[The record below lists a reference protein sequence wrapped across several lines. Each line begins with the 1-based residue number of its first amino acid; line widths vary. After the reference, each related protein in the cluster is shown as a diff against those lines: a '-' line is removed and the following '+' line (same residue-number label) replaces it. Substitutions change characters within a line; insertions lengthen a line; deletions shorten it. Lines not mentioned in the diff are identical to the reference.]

1 MTVRTFVDTNV
12 WVYAVDG
19 AEAAKQQRARSVL
32 EGLDPSSTVVSAQVL
47 NEYYVTVTRK
57 LAQPLSPADATTA
70 VRGIADLEVVAITG
84 PLVLRGIDRARDSD
98 LSLWDAL
105 IVEAARAADCDVLL
119 TEDLNA
125 DQDFG
130 GVRVENPL
138 VPNDR

>member
-1 MTVRTFVDTNV
+1 MTVRSFVDTNV
-12 WVYAVDG
+12 WVHAVDG

-32 EGLDPSSTVVSAQVL
+32 EGLDSSSTVVSAQVL
-47 NEYYVTVTRK
+47 NEYYVAVTRK
-57 LAQPLSPADATTA
+57 LAQPLSQADATTA
-70 VRGIADLEVVAITG
+70 VRGIADLEVVAIAG

-105 IVEAARAADCDVLL
+105 IVEAVRAADCEVLL

-130 GVRVENPL
+130 GVQVQNPF
-138 VPNDR
+138 VPLDQ